1 MDKLL
6 QVPEYE
12 QLREM
17 LSGER
22 NSKKGISDIELQHLS
37 WLGAQVPEG
46 GDVVEIGSHRGKSIS
61 AIGCGVRAAGN
72 LGKVRMFAVDLWLK
86 GEGKT
91 FEHYTSEE
99 TWQIFNE
106 QIASVG
112 LHDFIQTRMMSSAKA
127 VEKRSKPIHLLF
139 IDASHKYKDVLQ
151 DFQMWSRFVPVGGY
165 VAFHDFGTRFKG
177 VDKVVKEVVIP
188 SGMWGEDAVH
198 GRIWS
203 ARRIK

>member
-12 QLREM
+12 QLCAM
-17 LSGER
+17 LSGDH
-22 NSKKGISDIELQHLS
+22 NGKFGIIDIEVQHLS

-72 LGKVRMFAVDLWLK
+72 LGKVRMFAIDLWLK

-91 FEHYTSEE
+91 YDHYNSQE
-99 TWQIFNE
+99 TWKIFNE
-106 QIASVG
+106 QIISVG
-112 LHDFIQTRMMSSAKA
+112 LIDHVQPKMTSSAKA
-127 VEKRSKPIHLLF
+127 AEKRGKPIHLLF

-151 DFQMWSRFVPVGGY
+151 DFQLWSRFIPVGGY
-165 VAFHDFGTRFKG
+165 VAFHDYGTRFKG
-177 VDKVVKEVVIP
+177 VDKVIKEVVIP
-188 SGMWGEDAVH
+188 SGMWGEDAVY

-203 ARRIK
+203 AKRIK